1 MADKRQFW
9 LQHVEQWEQSDL
21 SQAEYAR
28 QHELSLSTFGYYRQC
43 YLKKSRAKPLEAS
56 TSLLPVNI
64 ADEAPAEQPAQSEVG
79 IILTSPG
86 GIRIELAPGFDP
98 QALQMVLGMLEVA

>member
-43 YLKKSRAKPLEAS
+43 YLKKSRAKPVEAS

-64 ADEAPAEQPAQSEVG
+64 ADEAPAEQPAQSEAG
-79 IILTSPG
+79 ITLVSPCG
-86 GIRIELAPGFDP
+86 FRIELSSDFDP
-98 QALQMVLGMLEVA
+98 MALQTILKILEAA